1 MSKKGLL
8 LGSVLADAFSLGAHW
23 IYDCDKIKQN
33 FGEYDRLH
41 DPLPGS
47 FHKNRSKGEHTHYGD
62 QTLLLLEFFAEK
74 GEFNTEKFKKFWYE
88 RMEKYDGYLDHATKE
103 SLSALKAGSEWG
115 SSSTDLAGASR
126 IAPVIYCN
134 SDRERG
140 VEFSVLQTKVTHNNQ
155 GVLLAAEFFAKVA
168 YEVLE
173 GKSPK
178 NSIEAVTAEMNNSWI
193 TANVNKAVES
203 LELSPEEAVG
213 KLGQACTVSGAF
225 PATIYI
231 ILKYEDNYRSAMI
244 ANVMA
249 GGDSAARG
257 LLAGMIIG
265 AYREDTIPKEW
276 LEEMC
281 SLERVHF

>member
-8 LGSVLADAFSLGAHW
+8 LGSILADAFSLGAHW
-23 IYDCDKIKQN
+23 VYDCDKIKQH

-47 FHKNRSKGEHTHYGD
+47 FHTNRKKGEHTHYGD

-74 GEFNTEKFKKFWYE
+74 GEFNTDEFKKFWCE
-88 RMEKYDGYLDHATKE
+88 RMEKYDGYLDHSIKD
-103 SLSALKAGSEWG
+103 SLLALKEGKEWG

-134 SDRERG
+134 SDKERG
-140 VEFSVLQTKVTHNNQ
+140 VEAAILQTKVTHNNQ
-155 GVLLAAEFFAKVA
+155 EVLLAAEFFARVA

-178 NSIEAVTAEMNNSWI
+178 RSIEDTTKDMDNSWI
-193 TANVNKAVES
+193 YTNVEKAVNC
-203 LELSPEEAVG
+203 LGLPPEKAVG
-213 KLGQACTVSGAF
+213 ELGQACTISGAL

-231 ILKYEDNYRSAMI
+231 ILKYEDDYRKAMI

-276 LEEMC
+276 LEEMS